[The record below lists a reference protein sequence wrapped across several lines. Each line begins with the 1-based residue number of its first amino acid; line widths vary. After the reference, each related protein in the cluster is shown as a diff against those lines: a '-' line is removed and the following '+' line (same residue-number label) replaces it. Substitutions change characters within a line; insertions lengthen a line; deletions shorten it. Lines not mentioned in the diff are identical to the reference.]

1 MTESN
6 ADIHVPP
13 GALADIAKGISLA
26 HSEMKD
32 LGMIGES
39 TVGRGFSELALSG
52 LELGHGGLAS
62 EFGTFCDRW
71 EWGVQALTLKGNVVA
86 QALGLSVGSFAEQE
100 RYVKDSLKIV
110 VNSANGNPHLSE
122 DEVKKMS
129 WDTIRD
135 QRAWDNPD
143 YSPESFK
150 EANQEI
156 KQTWKNT
163 TYDVGDAM
171 LDSME
176 RSGMVDPEA
185 RDRFDEHAKEAL
197 DPDQATVDQ
206 AEQPR
211 WGESR

>member
-6 ADIHVPP
+6 ADIHLPP
-13 GALADIAKGISLA
+13 GALADIAKGINLA
-26 HSEMKD
+26 HSELKD
-32 LGMIGES
+32 LGMIGEAS
-39 TVGRGFSELALSG
+39 VGRGFSELGLSG
-52 LELGHGGLAS
+52 LELGHSGLAS

-71 EWGVQALTLKGNVVA
+71 EWGVQALSLKGNVVA
-86 QALGLSVGSFAEQE
+86 QALGLSVGAFAEQE
-100 RYVKDSLKIV
+100 QYVKDSLKIV

-129 WDTIRD
+129 WDAIRD
-135 QRAWDNPD
+135 QHTWDNPD
-143 YSPESFK
+143 WSPESFK

-163 TYDVGDAM
+163 AYDVEDSL

-176 RSGMVDPEA
+176 RSGVLDPRA
-185 RDRFDEHAKEAL
+185 RDGIDEQLKETL
-197 DPDQATVDQ
+197 DPDQATIDQ